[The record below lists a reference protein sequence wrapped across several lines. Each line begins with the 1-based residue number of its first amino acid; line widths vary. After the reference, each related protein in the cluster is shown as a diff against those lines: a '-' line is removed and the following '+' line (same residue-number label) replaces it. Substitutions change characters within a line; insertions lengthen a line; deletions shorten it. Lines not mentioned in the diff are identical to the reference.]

1 MNEREYYC
9 KVSSIIF
16 YQSYVNLFSIPSEQ
30 QRIITTIIK
39 LDDLLEG
46 TVDGR
51 AEVRDALVEV
61 NSGNSTLAD
70 ALRSE
75 LELL

>member
-51 AEVRDALVEV
+51 TEVGDALVEV

>member
-1 MNEREYYC
+1 M
-9 KVSSIIF
+9 F
-16 YQSYVNLFSIPSEQ
+16 YQSSVILFFIPSYQ
-30 QRIITTIIK
+30 QRNITTIIK
-39 LDDLLEG
+39 LDNLLEG